1 MKKKVLALVLSAAM
15 VVGMT
20 ACGSTSATTTT
31 ESTPASEAASTEEAA
46 DTAAESTEAAEEA
59 AETPVEGGSL
69 IYGSTTELS
78 GDWGREMWTNN
89 AADKLVR
96 ELMDDYW
103 VVTSNQ
109 GGEYVV
115 NPTVTKNIDSVVNE
129 DGTKTFTVT
138 INEGLVYN
146 NGEPITAKDFVVST
160 LFGCTQTA
168 QDWGATY
175 ASNYLTIVGGQE
187 YKSGEADY
195 VSGIRLIDDYTF
207 SFQILAEKIPYF
219 YDLTYV
225 MVYPMNLTYW
235 FGEGVDV
242 ADDGEGC
249 YFTADI
255 STDEVK
261 ANVEAARWATSDR
274 VTAGPYNLEE
284 FDQSALQA
292 TLVRNEN
299 YAGNFEGQKPYID
312 KLVIVKAEDTTWN
325 DALKTGAMEFY
336 DTIADGSEINAAL
349 DLVDTGDFD
358 YVQFDRAGYGKIQ
371 FQCDF
376 GPTQFQE
383 VRHAIAYLLDR
394 NEFANTFCQ
403 GWGGTVDGPYGT
415 GLWQYQDSEEWLADN
430 LNTYAYSFD
439 SAVEELVNGGWT
451 LDAEGNEWTEGSGL
465 RYKEVTE
472 EEAGD
477 YAGNVTL
484 ADGRILMPLSIQWCS
499 SEGNSVSD
507 LLSVMLAESDEVKS
521 AGMEIIKNE
530 VTFAELLNYIYRDA
544 SVGEQYGV
552 PTYGMYNLATG
563 FVPAYDYAYNW
574 SSDPELVAQGYNQN
588 YLFDDELDQLSM
600 DMVYGVESDDTE
612 GYLAI
617 WQEYI
622 KRWNELLPEVP
633 LYSNVYISVYPK
645 KLHGY
650 TQDSF
655 WNFQNAILYAW
666 VVEE

>member
-15 VVGMT
+15 VIGMT
-20 ACGSTSATTTT
+20 ACGDTAATTPET
-31 ESTPASEAASTEEAA
+31 TPAAEAVSTEEAA
-46 DTAAESTEAAEEA
+46 EAAESTEAEEA
-59 AETPVEGGSL
+59 EATETPVEGGSL
-69 IYGSTTELS
+69 IYGSNTELS

-96 ELMDDYW
+96 ELMDDYRT
-103 VVTSNQ
+103 VVSDQ
-109 GGEYVV
+109 GGEFVV

-146 NGEPITAKDFVVST
+146 NGDPITAKDFVVSA

-175 ASNYLTIVGGQE
+175 ASSYLSIVGGQE
-187 YKSGEADY
+187 YKDGTADY

-219 YDLTYV
+219 YDLTYADA
-225 MVYPMNLTYW
+225 YPMNLAYW
-235 FGEGVDV
+235 FGEGVDI

-274 VTAGPYNLEE
+274 VTAGPYNLVE
-284 FDQSALQA
+284 FDKSSLQA
-292 TLVRNEN
+292 TLERNPN

-312 KLVIVKAEDTTWN
+312 KLVIIKAEQTTWN
-325 DALKTGAMEFY
+325 DAIKTGAMEFY

-349 DLVDTGDFD
+349 DLVDEGGFN

-376 GPTQFQE
+376 GPTQFEE
-383 VRHAIAYLLDR
+383 VRHAVAYLLDR
-394 NEFANTFCQ
+394 NEFANQFCQ
-403 GWGGTVDGPYGT
+403 GWGSTVDGPYGT

-430 LNTYAYSFD
+430 LNTYAYSYD
-439 SAVEELVNGGWT
+439 SAVEALTAGGWT

-477 YAGNVTL
+477 YNGNVTL
-484 ADGRILMPLSIQWCS
+484 ADGRILMPLSINWAS

-507 LLSVMLAESDEVKS
+507 LLSVMLAESDEVNKI
-521 AGMEIIKNE
+521 GMEIVKNE
-530 VTFAELLNYIYRDA
+530 MTFSELLNYMYRDA
-544 SVGEQYGV
+544 SQGDQYGV

-574 SSDPELVAQGYNQN
+574 TSDPELVAQGYNTN
-588 YLFDDELDQLSM
+588 YLFDEELDKLSM
-600 DMVYGVESDDTE
+600 DMVYSVESDDTE
-612 GYLAI
+612 GYLDI
-617 WQEYI
+617 WQQYV
-622 KRWNELLPEVP
+622 KRWNEDLPEVP
-633 LYSNVYISVYPK
+633 LYSNVYISLFAD

-655 WNFQNAILYAW
+655 WDFQHAILYAW
-666 VVEE
+666 VEE